1 MNWTIEMANAL
12 FTVTLTGSAAFGVWS
27 LLAFVL
33 GRWGYARWC
42 RKGLWVVVLMYILPV
57 VHGGMLWNRKVG
69 GWGGVLFWPTQAILK
84 VAGKILFVWG
94 IGTGILVCRLV
105 VVWMAQHR
113 AYRTQIPC
121 EREIQEIFHTV
132 CREAGLKEGKVAL
145 VWDYRANV
153 PGFMGILHPRVVL
166 PLQRY
171 TDEQMRLI
179 FLHELTHYKQRDI
192 YLLALTMLVQSF
204 QWFQPLVWKL
214 GIAVRQY
221 SEFSCD
227 EKVCGEVGGRKIYFD
242 TIFEVMCI
250 SNRQKGLLSMH
261 IVEDINE
268 IVRRKK
274 YMRNLEKRKKKP
286 VVLAVLL
293 SLGVVMSCSVSVVA
307 AADEIGKQY
316 QKWYTETVTEVEEK
330 LEEPVEYEE
339 FTDHGPADGI
349 VEEEAETIPKGR
361 SVGFEWTVKGNTSKK
376 TSGFS
381 AAKGQKISV
390 NVWVTPGTKSVKV
403 GIVDSSGTRTY
414 VTGKDSI
421 NHDFSIKKKDTYR
434 VFVEN
439 TNASSVDVDGS
450 YAVR

>member
-1 MNWTIEMANAL
+1 
-12 FTVTLTGSAAFGVWS
+12 
-27 LLAFVL
+27 
-33 GRWGYARWC
+33 
-42 RKGLWVVVLMYILPV
+42 
-57 VHGGMLWNRKVG
+57 
-69 GWGGVLFWPTQAILK
+69 
-84 VAGKILFVWG
+84 
-94 IGTGILVCRLV
+94 
-105 VVWMAQHR
+105 
-113 AYRTQIPC
+113 
-121 EREIQEIFHTV
+121 
-132 CREAGLKEGKVAL
+132 
-145 VWDYRANV
+145 
-153 PGFMGILHPRVVL
+153 
-166 PLQRY
+166 
-171 TDEQMRLI
+171 
-179 FLHELTHYKQRDI
+179 
-192 YLLALTMLVQSF
+192 
-204 QWFQPLVWKL
+204 
-214 GIAVRQY
+214 
-221 SEFSCD
+221 
-227 EKVCGEVGGRKIYFD
+227 
-242 TIFEVMCI
+242 
-250 SNRQKGLLSMH
+250 
-261 IVEDINE
+261 
-268 IVRRKK
+268 
-274 YMRNLEKRKKKP
+274 MRNLEKRKKKP